1 MDFSRFEFNLELGIF
16 VYIFLSVEFVML
28 SAKKELLQKDLTNRI
43 SINSLGLG
51 SSVSLMA

>member
-1 MDFSRFEFNLELGIF
+1 MDFSRFEFTLELGIF